1 MSIRHLE
8 ILSSRTAAVVSSYS
22 KHCSNDT
29 YCDRDVN
36 KGGILALPI
45 GLSAIAE
52 VSEVLA
58 PTHAF
63 QDLQLR
69 FITRLKAT
77 PQSWRPN

>member
-22 KHCSNDT
+22 KHCSNDRT

-36 KGGILALPI
+36 KGGILAVSM
-45 GLSAIAE
+45 GLSAVAE

-63 QDLQLR
+63 QNLQLR
-69 FITRLKAT
+69 FITRLRAT
-77 PQSWRPN
+77 PQ